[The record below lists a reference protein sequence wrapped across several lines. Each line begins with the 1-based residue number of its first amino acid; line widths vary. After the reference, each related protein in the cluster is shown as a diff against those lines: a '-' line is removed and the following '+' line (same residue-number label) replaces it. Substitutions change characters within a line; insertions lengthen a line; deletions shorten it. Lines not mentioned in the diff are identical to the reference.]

1 MNIFPSGRDN
11 QNPSLS
17 WSVAFTAGQLGEF
30 LQLDL
35 LITPL
40 PFHLQLLVWLRL
52 AWLRPEGKASPCFPM
67 RKQPGQGV
75 QSAKQWPK
83 SGIKGSQEHRW
94 RTWKRWPVGSYGRSG
109 EAARGCERSVPGTAW
124 SVQAGR
130 MVSSLLQDEGCISS
144 NWWPGFLMELI
155 ISQQQMSGSNK

>member
-17 WSVAFTAGQLGEF
+17 WSVAFTARQLGEL

-52 AWLRPEGKASPCFPM
+52 AWLRPEGKALPCFPM

-75 QSAKQWPK
+75 QSPKQ
-83 SGIKGSQEHRW
+83 SGQRVESKEARNTDGGPGRDGLWGHMEGVGRLLGAANTPCLVQHGLCRLEERW
-94 RTWKRWPVGSYGRSG
+94 
-109 EAARGCERSVPGTAW
+109 AAYSRMRAVLAVIDG
-124 SVQAGR
+124 QA
-130 MVSSLLQDEGCISS
+130 
-144 NWWPGFLMELI
+144 F
-155 ISQQQMSGSNK
+155 